1 MTEYLMSALLLIGAV
16 FLLLAAVGI
25 IRMPDLY
32 TRLQAAAK
40 ASTLGVGSVVL
51 ALAVHFTDTAI
62 TVRALLVV
70 AFLFL
75 TTPVAAHVI
84 GRAAYIIGVPLWE
97 KTLFDELRG
106 HYDDKAHELEPGPYS
121 GRAPSKTME

>member
-1 MTEYLMSALLLIGAV
+1 MSEALVMALLLVGAV
-16 FLLLAAVGI
+16 FLLLGSIGI

-40 ASTLGVGSVVL
+40 ASTLGAGCVVV
-51 ALAVHFTDTAI
+51 ALAIYFNDI
-62 TVRALLVV
+62 GISVRALLVV

-75 TTPVAAHVI
+75 TAPVAAHVI
-84 GRAAYIIGVPLWE
+84 ARAAYFIGVPLWE

-106 HYDDKAHELEPGPYS
+106 HYDAKTHELECPDDVITPPGKPT
-121 GRAPSKTME
+121 P